1 MIMAYKNILFIS
13 FLWLACLGC
22 FHTEAPVRIKRLPKL
37 FTRVDLPEAA
47 YTNTKEK
54 GAPLTYEA
62 SEYAELTTK
71 THPALDSCCDST
83 NLLPCCKDYWFDLYY
98 PSFDATLNF
107 TYKSLHFDGVSDHIK
122 SDFIMSSFVNTN
134 NRRAQVEEQQQGS
147 TPQGYYYEHYS
158 YAEAGEPEMFFIAD
172 TLGQHCLLGS
182 LIFNSAGQSSDS
194 LSPYISFI
202 QKDIKHFISSVTF
215 H

>member
-1 MIMAYKNILFIS
+1 MAYKNILFIS

-22 FHTEAPVRIKRLPKL
+22 FHTEPPVRIKRLPKL

-54 GAPLTYEA
+54 GAPLTYKA

-158 YAEAGEPEMFFIAD
+158 YAEAGEPEMFFVAD

-202 QKDIKHFISSVTF
+202 QKDIEHFIYSVTF

>member
-1 MIMAYKNILFIS
+1 MAYKNILFIS

-83 NLLPCCKDYWFDLYY
+83 NLLPCYKDYWFDLYY

>member
-1 MIMAYKNILFIS
+1 MRYNQIFLFS

-22 FHTEAPVRIKRLPKL
+22 FQTDPPIRVKRMPKL
-37 FTRVDLPEAA
+37 FTRVDLPE
-47 YTNTKEK
+47 NTYEITEEQ

-62 SEYAELTTK
+62 SEHAKLTTK
-71 THPALDSCCDST
+71 VHPALDSCCDST
-83 NLLPCCKDYWFDLYY
+83 SLLPCCKDYWFDLYY

-107 TYKSLHFDGVSDHIK
+107 TYKSLNFDGVSDHIK

-134 NRRAQVEEQQQGS
+134 NRRAQVEKQQQGS

-202 QKDIKHFISSVTF
+202 QKDIERFISSVTF
-215 H
+215 N

>member
-13 FLWLACLGC
+13 FLWLAWLGC

-202 QKDIKHFISSVTF
+202 QKDIEHFISSVTF

>member
-1 MIMAYKNILFIS
+1 MAYTNILFIS

-182 LIFNSAGQSSDS
+182 LIFNSAGPSSDS

-202 QKDIKHFISSVTF
+202 QKDIEHFISSVTF

>member
-1 MIMAYKNILFIS
+1 MMYKKLFFFS

-22 FHTEAPVRIKRLPKL
+22 FQTDPPARVKRLPKL
-37 FTRVDLPEAA
+37 FTRVDLPEAD
-47 YTNTKEK
+47 YIKFVEK
-54 GAPLTYEA
+54 GAPLAYEA
-62 SEYAELTTK
+62 SEHSKLTTK
-71 THPALDSCCDST
+71 DHPALDSCCDST
-83 NLLPCCKDYWFDLYY
+83 SPLPCCKDYWFDLYY

-107 TYKSLHFDGVSDHIK
+107 TYKGLNFDEVSDHIK
-122 SDFIMSSFVNTN
+122 SDFILSSFVNTN
-134 NRRAQVEEQQQGS
+134 NQRAQVEHQQQGS

-182 LIFNSAGQSSDS
+182 LIFNSAGQTSDS

-202 QKDIKHFISSVTF
+202 QKDINHFISTVTF